1 MSFSPMMSR
10 KFQVGD
16 AVLHERCEGEVVHA
30 RLAEISETNGTCW
43 VDYEVNSERRRGLLR
58 LEELYQRNQDQL
70 RDPWALAEYL
80 VSSDTRLVRAE
91 FLWQL
96 WRQQRSLPRR
106 QEAEEEMVMCNGQQ
120 LSALVTHREVES
132 WAQSATTSTTF
143 IWAVSH
149 CWEMREHP
157 DPFRH
162 QLEHLVNFT
171 SLQHVAYEAQQWL
184 FYDYL
189 SVFQFQRSSGH
200 EEESFRL
207 ALKKMHMFYS
217 HACTRT
223 LRIESL
229 TPENVREEMV
239 KSEEDLLVFHG
250 PSGDLAH
257 VPLSQS
263 RTVHQHPP
271 CSSPSCGFLHLN
283 LVPFT
288 LRGWCRVETEWSTM
302 RGASES
308 SRRIDEGH
316 EGRSVEM
323 EEDGGDLRDE
333 KNDADPE
340 FYNCKVAMPPEIFRE
355 QASSD
360 MLRFTHRSD
369 LKAVMKLQK
378 RVFLEKA
385 ASCEALIQ
393 ERLPDRELQ
402 ILAAGLHHYK
412 SLVSLT
418 LRKCYF
424 EDEGAKKLG
433 EALDSTR
440 SLRQL
445 HSLRCS
451 ECRGGDIF
459 AQAVA
464 LALQRNC
471 SLRQVVLAHDHISA
485 KGAEALAEALQ
496 QNRQLTELVLD
507 HNQLGFRGAEVL
519 GKALRRNQT
528 LIHLDLGNN
537 CIGYKGAEEL
547 AKCFRL
553 NQTTRLQKLLL
564 PFNNIKDK
572 GAEALAFAL
581 PSSLQHLDLTSND
594 LRESAAEVLAAC
606 LKDQQLQR
614 LDLGINRL
622 GDEGAEALATA
633 LRGNDSL
640 TQLDLSR
647 NDLRRPAAEALAD
660 ALCVNTGLHHL
671 DLARN
676 ELRQRGAEALIGAL
690 HVNRTLRHLDLADNS
705 VGFKVAEALAE
716 LHKVNQEVEVLLEY
730 EAEATSHGDSDG
742 SAAFGAPVR
751 CKALAADLRSGAM
764 LSTLKLARDELDTE
778 GIQVL
783 ADALSI
789 NSSVRSL
796 CLEGAELGDFG
807 IQVLAEGLKRN
818 NSIRILNLRDNLIGD
833 PGIKAL
839 AAALKRNGSIRLLK
853 LEINEIGDEGIK
865 ALAEALKLNR
875 ALRTL
880 FLGNNQ
886 IGDEGIKALAEALQ
900 ENTSVNTLGIR
911 GKNILRING
920 ASAPLYLVHN
930 ELGDDAI
937 KALAEALK
945 VNRSVSQLY
954 LGDHDIGD
962 EGIKALDAL
971 KDEKLR
977 QGHRL
982 VLEY

>member
-1 MSFSPMMSR
+1 M
-10 KFQVGD
+10 
-16 AVLHERCEGEVVHA
+16 HERCEGEVVHA
-30 RLAEISETNGTCW
+30 RLAEIETTNGTCW

-80 VSSDTRLVRAE
+80 VTSDIRLVRAE

-106 QEAEEEMVMCNGQQ
+106 QEAEEEVVMCNGHQ

-132 WAQSATTSTTF
+132 WAESMATSTSTTF

-157 DPFRH
+157 DPFWH

-229 TPENVREEMV
+229 TPENVREDMM
-239 KSEEDLLVFHG
+239 KGEEDLLVFHG
-250 PSGDLAH
+250 PSGHLAH

-288 LRGWCRVETEWSTM
+288 LRGWCRVESEWSTM
-302 RGASES
+302 RGASGAS
-308 SRRIDEGH
+308 GTRRIDEGS
-316 EGRSVEM
+316 ERSVEM
-323 EEDGGDLRDE
+323 EEDGGHRE
-333 KNDADPE
+333 KTDADPE

-355 QASSD
+355 QATSE

-424 EDEGAKKLG
+424 EDEGAKRLG
-433 EALDSTR
+433 EALDAR
-440 SLRQL
+440 LPLRQ
-445 HSLRCS
+445 LRCS
-451 ECRGGDIF
+451 ECRGGDVL
-459 AQAVA
+459 AQAAA
-464 LALQRNC
+464 LALRHC
-471 SLRQVVLAHDHISA
+471 SLSQLVLAHDHISV

-496 QNRQLTELVLD
+496 QSRLTELVLD
-507 HNQLGFRGAEVL
+507 HNQLGPRGAEAL
-519 GKALRRNQT
+519 GKALRWNQT
-528 LIHLDLGNN
+528 LIHLDLAHNF
-537 CIGYKGAEEL
+537 IGYKGAEEFSKSL
-547 AKCFRL
+547 RL
-553 NQTTRLQKLLL
+553 NHTLQRLLL

-572 GAEALAFAL
+572 GAEALALAL

-594 LRESAAEVLAAC
+594 LREAAAEVLAAC
-606 LKDQQLQR
+606 LNHHLRR
-614 LDLGINRL
+614 LDLGMNRL
-622 GDEGAEALATA
+622 ADGGAEALANA
-633 LRGNDSL
+633 LRGNECL
-640 TQLDLSR
+640 THLDLSH
-647 NDLRRPAAEALAD
+647 NDLQRPAGEALAD
-660 ALCVNTGLHHL
+660 ALRVNTSLSHL

-690 HVNRTLRHLDLADNS
+690 HENRTLRHLDLAENR

-716 LHKVNQEVEVLLEY
+716 LHKLNEEVEVLLEY
-730 EAEATSHGDSDG
+730 EATSVSGVSDADDG
-742 SAAFGAPVR
+742 IGNAPVR

-764 LSTLKLARDELDTE
+764 LSTLKLARDELSGG

-807 IQVLAEGLKRN
+807 IQVLAEGLKKN

-839 AAALKRNGSIRLLK
+839 AGALKRNGSIRLLK

-865 ALAEALKLNR
+865 ALAVALKSNR

-880 FLGNNQ
+880 FLGNNE

-911 GKNILRING
+911 GKNILRITS
-920 ASAPLYLVHN
+920 ATAPLYLVHN

-962 EGIKALDAL
+962 EGIKALEAL

-977 QGHRL
+977 QGQRL